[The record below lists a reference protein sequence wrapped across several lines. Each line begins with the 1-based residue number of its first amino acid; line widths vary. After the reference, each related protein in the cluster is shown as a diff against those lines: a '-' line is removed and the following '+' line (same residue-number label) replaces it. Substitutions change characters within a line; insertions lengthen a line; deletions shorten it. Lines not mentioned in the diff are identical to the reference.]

1 MSYCDIILQ
10 NATIVKKIR
19 KGGLNMAG
27 YPYLDV
33 VVYNN
38 FYEMLHS
45 VYDKTP
51 EEIAI
56 RYREKETIRDIS
68 YREMLEET
76 ASFYFYLNKHKIHL
90 KLLYNSKNQ
99 A

>member
-1 MSYCDIILQ
+1 
-10 NATIVKKIR
+10 
-19 KGGLNMAG
+19 MAG

-56 RYREKETIRDIS
+56 RYREKEAIRDIS

-76 ASFYFYLNKHKIHL
+76 TSFYFYLLFI
-90 KLLYNSKNQ
+90 SCSPS
-99 A
+99 